1 MRVRRLEQAIASV
14 QDFARVW
21 LEYGKLIESA
31 RKAGRATADQEGEFT
46 KTTQALVNHYRSCL
60 RLMENADLPGHHV
73 IWRSLQSGALA
84 DIVGMPEGPFAK
96 YWRDW
101 QGGYKT
107 LQEFLAFLQS
117 SRLDLLAT
125 PWWRYYL
132 GLVTGS
138 KAVRAAAGV
147 LILAAAFMGAGRFRV
162 LDFATQQTRE
172 VEVVRILGRVQVR
185 GQGKTLWRP
194 LRQGEKLVPGDTVRC
209 GPEGLVDLKSDDA
222 TTLRIEPGSE
232 LRIERSLLS
241 RLTSFRT
248 LAVRLLHGKVYVVA
262 RQTERG
268 REITVHTPEGLSRI
282 GREPATAAVAH
293 TDHEGTS
300 ATVYDGEMALVSPLQ
315 RALMLRANE
324 RAHIQQQQFSEAP
337 EPVSD
342 GEAQAGKAT
351 ITAIGGDLAPLI
363 EHEFERARL
372 LRNHGQTREALA
384 AFKKVITLDPS
395 HMLAHLGYQSV
406 AREMGKGYALI
417 DEYRALADGAPDAAV
432 LQAAY
437 GFIAID
443 PEERQRRCDRAIE
456 IDPECY
462 WAHVLSGDLLRRE
475 HRYADALKALDHA
488 RTLDPNEPAAYHRLA
503 RVHRA
508 MGNWDQAE
516 AAAQELTTIHPDK
529 AETWC
534 ELGSEL
540 SRSAKRKQAKAAYLK
555 ALEVDPKHV
564 DAAYRLARG
573 LYESP
578 TWLRT
583 ALEWTERTLALDPD
597 SFLMRSR
604 LLQRFGCYW
613 RTNQTKQIIA
623 AAEQLVKDWPENYR
637 AWEAVGE
644 MYYDARF
651 YCSSHDLR
659 GVKWQDLDWAKRSE
673 EALLNAKSIEPRAT
687 SVHVKLARLY
697 AGLRQYDKALAV
709 LREAGKL
716 TPWDGTPYVE
726 MGDLLKN
733 RDSSYFHEEAERAYD
748 EARRRNPHVPGVIE
762 GLYRLYDVQGRRLHQ
777 KQLLEQALK
786 ANPYSRTALRLAH
799 QFYRDKLHDDKRAQE
814 LLARLDRVDPY
825 EARVRKITECL
836 AAKQYDQA
844 VQMMKEFLADNPTSY
859 VWMQMASA
867 YRALGQPN
875 KAEAAVE
882 GYVRTLGEHPWVEV
896 VRARDCSAQG
906 RVDDAIAH
914 YRKAFEANPFYASAA
929 GMLAVMLK
937 KQRRF
942 DDAIAVWQE
951 HYKWTRDPNVLL
963 RIATAMESQGKHK
976 EAERMALRAAEEGCV
991 SAHHW
996 LAAFYVRR
1004 GRADKNM
1011 KKYDG
1016 KIRHCYEQAVK
1027 AVPGSAMAWRLY
1039 ASVQHRYLRD
1049 YRGAAAGY
1057 QQGLKG
1063 SPHHRSLWGGL
1074 GRAYAAL
1081 RQHQQ
1086 AAAAFKHAVGLDPWN
1101 DRMRHEYAYRLR
1113 SQHLFKEA
1121 AEQWDKACK
1130 LKPDIRWLIWRT
1142 VAFKELKDYPSMMAS
1157 AQEALA
1163 LDANHPGA
1171 HFWLGY
1177 AYDHGP
1183 HDAARTI
1190 EHYEKC
1196 LALGLKGSG
1205 RQEAATR
1212 IAALKAELAREAERR
1227 RLAPYAKFL
1236 VAVREHASR
1245 LETEAASKV
1254 CDAALTDRA
1263 LQPFLADVKQEQR
1276 DFALLNEAL
1285 AAACQAAVGPRRKLR
1300 LRNGMNL
1307 LGQVEAAGDWTLR
1320 MTFGTGVVKTFPLHE
1335 VSIEQT
1341 VELATSDPGL
1351 DANARQ
1357 LRAIHCSYYL
1367 GDFLAADQE
1376 IGSSKLDAALRER
1389 LDRKLRLA
1397 SASVSI
1403 QSVPCGAEVRV
1414 DGARLG
1420 LTPFVSDRV
1429 PAGTRD
1435 ISVVRP
1441 RFGRWSETRALAP
1454 GQSVRKQVE
1463 LFGSLKLAFH
1473 DRFDQGSTLQ
1483 RNWRA
1488 FGWGG
1493 DSAAGPH
1500 REQASGIAGEVTKG
1514 TLRIH
1519 GTSTIPWGVFG
1530 FQRDVDASFA
1540 AADVRVKIVKWSSGS
1555 AGGIALNPC
1564 PNCAWM
1570 ERYFNGKWTFHSH
1583 PCKKGQ
1589 KWLLG
1594 DMPCEEPE
1602 KWHTLRLVH
1611 DRAKKTLFAYM
1622 DYELVGEFPD
1632 YVFDK
1637 RWRGVLT
1644 LSVTAKKGHSQD
1656 VFFDDLRLFVR

>member
-1 MRVRRLEQAIASV
+1 MRVRRLEKAIESV
-14 QDFARVW
+14 RDFSRVW

-31 RKAGRATADQEGEFT
+31 RKAGRTSAEQEGEFS
-46 KTTQALVNHYRSCL
+46 KTTQALVKHYRSCL

-84 DIVGMPEGPFAK
+84 DIIAMPEGPFAK

-117 SRLDLLAT
+117 SRLDLLET

-138 KAVRAAAGV
+138 RPVRVAAVV
-147 LILAAAFMGAGRFRV
+147 LVLAAAVAGLGRFGA
-162 LDFATQQTRE
+162 LDFATQQARV
-172 VEVVRILGRVQVR
+172 VEVVRILGRVQVQ
-185 GQGKTLWRP
+185 GQGKTLWRE
-194 LRQGEKLVPGDTVRC
+194 LMQGEKVVPGDTIRC

-232 LRIERSLLS
+232 LHIERSLLS

-268 REITVHTPEGLSRI
+268 REITVHTAEGLSRI
-282 GREPATAAVAH
+282 GREPTTAAVAH
-293 TDHEGTS
+293 TEDEGTS

-324 RAHIQQQQFSEAP
+324 RADIQQQQLSEAA
-337 EPVSD
+337 EPVPD
-342 GEAQAGKAT
+342 DEAQAGKALVA
-351 ITAIGGDLAPLI
+351 AIEGDLAPLV

-372 LRNHGQTREALA
+372 LRSHGQTREALA
-384 AFKKVITLDPS
+384 AFKKVIALDPL
-395 HMLAHLGYQSV
+395 HMLAHIGYQSV

-417 DEYRALADGAPDAAV
+417 DEYRALADRAPGSAV
-432 LQAAY
+432 LQCAC
-437 GFIAID
+437 GFAEVD
-443 PEERQRRCDRAIE
+443 PAQRQQRCDRALE
-456 IDPECY
+456 IDPDGY
-462 WAHVLSGDLLRRE
+462 WAHVLRGDLLLRE
-475 HRYADALKALDHA
+475 CRWDDALKAFDQA
-488 RTLDPNEPAAYHRLA
+488 RALDPNEPAAYHRLA
-503 RVHRA
+503 RVRRA

-516 AAAQELTTIHPDK
+516 ALAQELTTIHPDK

-534 ELGSEL
+534 DLGAEF
-540 SRSAKRKQAKAAYLK
+540 SRSAKRKQAKAAYMK

-564 DAAYRLARG
+564 DAAYRLAVG

-578 TWLRT
+578 TWLRD
-583 ALEWTERTLALDPD
+583 ALEWTERTLVLDPD
-597 SFLMRSR
+597 SLSMRSR
-604 LLQRFGCYW
+604 ILHHFGCYW
-613 RTNQTKQIIA
+613 RTSQTKQIMA
-623 AAEQLVKDWPENYR
+623 AAEQIVKDWPENYR

-659 GVKWQDLDWAKRSE
+659 GLKPEELDWAKLSE
-673 EALLNAKSIEPRAT
+673 DALLKAKSIEPRAT
-687 SVHVKLARLY
+687 SVHVKLAHLY
-697 AGLRQYDKALAV
+697 AGLRQYDRALAV

-716 TPWDGTPYVE
+716 MPWDGTPYVE
-726 MGDLLKN
+726 MGDLL
-733 RDSSYFHEEAERAYD
+733 RDRKSSYFHEEAERSYD
-748 EARRRNPHVPGVIE
+748 EARRRNPRIVGAIE

-786 ANPYSRTALRLAH
+786 ADPYSRTALRLAH
-799 QFYRDKLHDDKRAQE
+799 RFYRDKLHDDTRAQE
-814 LLARLDRVDPY
+814 FLARLDQVDPY
-825 EARVRKITECL
+825 EARVRKITDCL
-836 AAKQYDQA
+836 AAKQYDQGI
-844 VQMMKEFLADNPTSY
+844 QMMKEFLAQNPTSY

-867 YRALGQPN
+867 YRALGQPD
-875 KAEAAVE
+875 KAAAAVE

-896 VRARDCSAQG
+896 VRARDCRAQG
-906 RVDDAIAH
+906 RVDDAIVH

-929 GMLAVMLK
+929 GMLAAMLK

-942 DDAIAVWQE
+942 DDAIAVFQE
-951 HYKWTRDPNVLL
+951 HYKWTRDPEVLL
-963 RIATAMESQGKHK
+963 RIAGVLESQGKHK
-976 EAERMALRAAEEGCV
+976 EAERMAVRAQAEGCIE
-991 SAHHW
+991 AHAW
-996 LAAFYVRR
+996 LGNFYVRR
-1004 GRADKNM
+1004 GKAEKDM
-1011 KKYDG
+1011 KKYEG
-1016 KIRHCYEQAVK
+1016 AIRKSYSQLVK
-1027 AVPGSAMAWRLY
+1027 ALPGSARAPWRY
-1039 ASVQHRYLRD
+1039 ASVQHRHLRD
-1049 YRGAAAGY
+1049 YRGAIAAY
-1057 QQGLKG
+1057 EQGLKAN
-1063 SPHHRSLWGGL
+1063 PQHRILWFGL
-1074 GRAYAAL
+1074 GRARAAL
-1081 RQHQQ
+1081 RQYDR
-1086 AAAAFKHAVGLDPWN
+1086 AAAAFKRAVELDPWN
-1101 DRMRHEYAYRLR
+1101 DQMRHEYAYRLW

-1163 LDANHPGA
+1163 LDANHPGV

-1177 AYDHGP
+1177 AYDNGS

-1205 RQEAATR
+1205 RREAATR
-1212 IAALKAELAREAERR
+1212 IAALKAELVREAERR

-1236 VAVREHASR
+1236 VAVRERATR

-1254 CDAALTDRA
+1254 CEAALTDRA

-1276 DFALLNEAL
+1276 DFAFAKEAL
-1285 AAACQAAVGPRRKLR
+1285 AAACQAAAGPRQMLR

-1307 LGQVEAAGDWTLR
+1307 LGRVEAAEGWTLR
-1320 MTFGTGVVKTFPLHE
+1320 MTFGTGVVKTFPLQD

-1351 DANARQ
+1351 DAHARQ
-1357 LRAIHCSYYL
+1357 LSAIHCFYYL

-1376 IGSSKLDAALRER
+1376 IGRSELGPALRER
-1389 LDRKLRLA
+1389 LERKLRLA

-1414 DGARLG
+1414 DGTRLG

-1435 ISVVRP
+1435 ISVVKP
-1441 RFGRWSETRALAP
+1441 HFGRWSETRALAP
-1454 GQSVRKQVE
+1454 GQSMRKQVE
-1463 LFGSLKLAFH
+1463 LFGSLKLAFR
-1473 DRFDQGSTLQ
+1473 DRFDRAETLR

-1493 DSAAGPH
+1493 DSAAGPQ
-1500 REQASGIAGEVTKG
+1500 REQPTGITGEITRG

-1519 GTSTIPWGVFG
+1519 GTATIPWGAFLL
-1530 FQRDVDASFA
+1530 QRDVDGSFA
-1540 AADVRVKIVKWSSGS
+1540 AADVRIKIVKWSSGS

-1570 ERYFNGKWTFHSH
+1570 ERNFNGKWTFHSH
-1583 PCKKGQ
+1583 PCRKGQ

-1602 KWHTLRLVH
+1602 KWHRLRLVR
-1611 DRAKKTLFAYM
+1611 DPARKTLSAYM
-1622 DYELVGEFPD
+1622 DYELVGEFHD
-1632 YVFDK
+1632 YVSDK
-1637 RWRGVLT
+1637 RWRGVLA

-1656 VFFDDLRLFVR
+1656 VLFDDLRLFVR